1 MTDFRGRNE
10 RRDARALQ
18 QQEQLDYK
26 QAFEE
31 ARDDV
36 ARLTDRIEA
45 LEGQFT
51 ELQTLLKDQTQ
62 TLREQLESGLAKLEE
77 DNERLHAMIRSAQ
90 EHDSELIEQMNKNHR
105 ERLEALLHLKNDEPP
120 GNV

>member
-10 RRDARALQ
+10 RRDARARQ